1 MLVWKLVSEPGAV
14 MAFPTLSNKK
24 KGDSD
29 EEAAQDGVTECS
41 SRRKHS

>member
-1 MLVWKLVSEPGAV
+1 

-24 KGDSD
+24 KEGDSD
-29 EEAAQDGVTECS
+29 EEAAQDGVTDCS